1 MRGFEVELN
10 HVYFSLQF
18 LPHISSPHHHFLLL
32 QHQKTGEGG
41 TAGTTTN
48 TSMATGSAHYSQAD
62 NPTVI
67 RDAKAAARV
76 DLSSV
81 RRKYKS
87 ECVCPHFCSGLSIF
101 YGDVNSVQAYKSSL

>member
-1 MRGFEVELN
+1 MGKWGRKHAIYNSAFHPDFV
-10 HVYFSLQF
+10 SLSTPHLLF
-18 LPHISSPHHHFLLL
+18 LQTITNK
-32 QHQKTGEGG
+32 QTGEGG

-62 NPTVI
+62 NPTVV

-87 ECVCPHFCSGLSIF
+87 KYMLLSWGCRMLF
-101 YGDVNSVQAYKSSL
+101 VLLP